1 MVSPGHTT
9 IPRHWSK
16 GSEKLCSTMK
26 HSPSTRALILSLNSA
41 LLGAPFLMCWSYSG
55 QPQVFSNV
63 CVLSLHLS
71 LTLWS
76 PMDCS
81 PPGSSVHGTLQARIL
96 EWAAMPSSR
105 ESFQP
110 KDQTH
115 ISYVSCIGRW
125 VLYHY
130 CYLGSPRPSVSSK
143 NLEPQNFNFSPSRRL
158 FGLTMN
164 LLMIRRGASLA
175 LTICRSDA
183 WQLALPTTKPQCA
196 CLMWYY
202 FKWLSIF
209 SLKKKK
215 SGNCYA
221 AKMRND

>member
-1 MVSPGHTT
+1 MSSSVLSHFSSVWLFATLWT
-9 IPRHWSK
+9 IAHQ
-16 GSEKLCSTMK
+16 
-26 HSPSTRALILSLNSA
+26 
-41 LLGAPFLMCWSYSG
+41 APFSMG
-55 QPQVFSNV
+55 I
-63 CVLSLHLS
+63 
-71 LTLWS
+71 
-76 PMDCS
+76 
-81 PPGSSVHGTLQARIL
+81 LQARIL

-115 ISYVSCIGRW
+115 ISYISCIGRW

-130 CYLGSPRPSVSSK
+130 CYLGSPRPSESSE
-143 NLEPQNFNFSPSRRL
+143 NLEPQNFNSSPWRML

-164 LLMIRRGASLA
+164 LLMIRRGAILA

-196 CLMWYY
+196 CLTWYY
-202 FKWLSIF
+202 LKWLSIF
-209 SLKKKK
+209 SLKKK
-215 SGNCYA
+215 SGDCYA